1 MGKGK
6 MTKKTNS
13 IELVHIPLK
22 EDDLFFYKSFVKDL
36 GGVKNA
42 RILLLDIIDRFFRS
56 QYFDPDLLDELGI
69 TLREK
74 ENIWIETKGGEK

>member
-1 MGKGK
+1 
-6 MTKKTNS
+6 MTNKSKN

-22 EDDLFFYKSFVKDL
+22 EDDLLFYKSFIKDL

-56 QYFDPDLLDELGI
+56 LYFDPDLLDELGI
-69 TLREK
+69 TKREK
-74 ENIWIETKGGEK
+74 ENIWFETKGGEK